1 MLDAVKA
8 VASFKL
14 KPLQALKNL
23 LEVWIK
29 RVILT
34 PMQIFLMKV
43 MNLSNDATMVLMK
56 RRNMISTI
64 SIKMMERMYSCMST
78 PGQMVNV
85 LKNPSRIQNTLRH
98 TKLNKEV
105 CMSAISFFEFRNAL
119 DRNQEIEFSLFDR
132 QYFATPRT
140 DPPEEQL
147 YAILDVE
154 KNIWIFEGSIENMMS
169 FKFDNDRTLG
179 NNFSSFIIEYIL

>member
-1 MLDAVKA
+1 
-8 VASFKL
+8 
-14 KPLQALKNL
+14 
-23 LEVWIK
+23 
-29 RVILT
+29 
-34 PMQIFLMKV
+34 
-43 MNLSNDATMVLMK
+43 
-56 RRNMISTI
+56 
-64 SIKMMERMYSCMST
+64 
-78 PGQMVNV
+78 
-85 LKNPSRIQNTLRH
+85 
-98 TKLNKEV
+98 
-105 CMSAISFFEFRNAL
+105 MSAISFFEFRNAL

-132 QYFATPRT
+132 QYFTTPRT